1 MRASLTGI
9 HHVEI
14 AKERGQSMAAV
25 VQIGTFTNDE
35 AASAPAPPAMRVGH
49 AHLKVA
55 DLERSIAF
63 YRDVL
68 GLDVIQR
75 ALSGTVAFLSVGGY
89 HHHIAVNT
97 FQSLGGT
104 PPPPGHTGLFHV
116 AFVYPDRKALAQAC
130 KRVMD
135 HGIAVQGRDHGV
147 SEAVYFSDPDGNG
160 VEIYWDCPPERWTYV
175 DGGILNVAMREPFDP
190 TILLAE
196 LADTP

>member
-1 MRASLTGI
+1 MVMT
-9 HHVEI
+9 
-14 AKERGQSMAAV
+14 
-25 VQIGTFTNDE
+25 VQTSGTFTKDE
-35 AASAPAPPAMRVGH
+35 AASIPAPPAMRVGH
-49 AHLKVA
+49 VHLQVA

-75 ALSGTVAFLSVGGY
+75 ALAGTVAFLSAGGY
-89 HHHIAVNT
+89 HHHLAINT

-116 AFVYPDRKALAQAC
+116 AFVYPDRKALARAC

-135 HGIAVQGRDHGV
+135 HGIVVQGRDHGV

-160 VEIYWDCPPERWTYV
+160 VEIYWDCPPERWTYAE
-175 DGGILNVAMREPFDP
+175 GGILNVALREPFDP
-190 TILLAE
+190 TLLLAD
-196 LADTP
+196 LGDTP